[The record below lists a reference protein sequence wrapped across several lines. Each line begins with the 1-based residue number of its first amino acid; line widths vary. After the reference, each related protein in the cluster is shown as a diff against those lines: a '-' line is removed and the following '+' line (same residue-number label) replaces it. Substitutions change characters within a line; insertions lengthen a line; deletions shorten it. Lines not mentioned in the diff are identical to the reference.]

1 MIIDFY
7 NRGGGGTPSS
17 GGTGGVTKAQVQSM
31 ISSALTEYSEDI
43 EAGEPIVGLAK
54 NLYSPD
60 GVTNQDTF
68 IMRTTAGEDSV
79 STGVAYLKQ
88 VKGRTIA
95 TEPVYA
101 GVYGTFVPTDRFTVV
116 FTGDTST
123 ESSTTYTYSNGE
135 WDGDVSDFVITG
147 LLLDGDEFTL
157 TIGEQDYYNL
167 MAAQF
172 DEGTVTYDGSLDDE
186 VGDSYTFYY
195 GSDDEWHLNGIGGD
209 IVNLSDYGIN
219 ATGATPSPQ
228 TMNTIGLW
236 ASARTIASVSYNRV
250 TRVNPTISINSETY
264 EAEAGE
270 TGTTVFSYD
279 GSDWTPGLTAYG
291 ITVTGDIYDG
301 DGISVLYTGSIY
313 TPMQDTTPT
322 SFTALGLNSFDKDNP
337 TTKVIDGVTYYIVK
351 AVGGLADGYVIYGGS
366 GATITGG
373 VAATDNESAIT
384 TTTGAT
390 TLVVNPTTGATYIY
404 FTTTGSIDDVCVHPQ
419 WSGYMNEAYEPYSE
433 STVVLPTKDTN
444 GHTLPAL
451 ISVGNVGNIMDLE
464 NGIFTQYVESIP
476 ATEELIQQYRTG
488 KTWGVDYVFDSNHIY
503 QVLDTPVEIEM
514 EETIN
519 AYNENDFSV
528 EYYNGTS
535 VAVPTVCYYM
545 TNLVDKLR
553 RDVLTKSNVVECTQ
567 AEYNTM
573 DHDPDTAY
581 IITDAETVDMD
592 SIVTHVD
599 SLPSAATLGQV
610 VEWNGNLFEWTDQTG
625 SWGKW
630 IETTSSSKKY
640 KNLYYDYIPSS
651 MDGQLI
657 CSIDP
662 YNGRRYLFL
671 DLANN
676 QIKVYNSNNP
686 STGTLTKTLTKN
698 GNGEDISAS
707 SLFHCWCR
715 WVDNYIY
722 FYANYADNRNLSILY
737 EQGDLC
743 STSITGSHW
752 QRVGGE
758 EFAHNTHTS
767 ARFGIPFW
775 NEEGAITDVYWVGN
789 YDTGI
794 YLNADDVY
802 SSSRRTAQFFGSGKF
817 NFFAPTAGGTAGQVL
832 RAGGSNTA
840 PTWVDFYT
848 NYTAGVHF
856 WKGSQDA
863 YDALGTYDA
872 NTLYIIIPD

>member
-7 NRGGGGTPSS
+7 KGNGGGG
-17 GGTGGVTKAQVQSM
+17 GGGDVTKAEVKRM

-43 EAGEPIVGLAK
+43 EAGDPIVGLAK

-60 GVTNQDTF
+60 GITNQDTF

-101 GVYGTFVPTDRFTVV
+101 GVYGTFVPTDRFTVL

-123 ESSTTYTYSNGE
+123 ASSTTYTYSNGE
-135 WDGDVSDFVITG
+135 WDGDVSDFIITG

-157 TIGEQDYYNL
+157 TVNEASYYSLTYNPSGDTN
-167 MAAQF
+167 F
-172 DEGTVTYDGSLDDE
+172 VVTYDGSLDDN
-186 VGDSYTFYY
+186 VGETYRFNWKSQNEEWE
-195 GSDDEWHLNGIGGD
+195 DENED
-209 IVNLSDYGIN
+209 PVNIEDYGLSVYGTLESGSYYITLTPVTAV
-219 ATGATPSPQ
+219 AT
-228 TMNTIGLW
+228 I
-236 ASARTIASVSYNRV
+236 SYNRV

-301 DGISVLYTGSIY
+301 DGLSVLYTGSIY
-313 TPMQDTTPT
+313 TPMQDTTPV

-419 WSGYMNEAYEPYSE
+419 WSGYMNEAYEAYSE

-444 GHTLPAL
+444 GHALPAL

-503 QVLDTPVEIEM
+503 QVLDTPVEIAM

-519 AYNENDFSV
+519 TYNENDFSV

-567 AEYNTM
+567 EEYNSM

-599 SLPSAATLGQV
+599 SLPSAATIGQV
-610 VEWNGNLFEWTDQTG
+610 VEWNGALFEWTDQTG

-630 IETTSSSKKY
+630 IETASSNQKY

-662 YNGRRYLFL
+662 YGGRRYLFL

-686 STGTLTKTLTKN
+686 STGTLTKTITKN

-707 SLFHCWCR
+707 YLFHCWCR
-715 WVDNYIY
+715 WIDNYIY
-722 FYANYADNRNLSILY
+722 FYANYAENRTLSILNG
-737 EQGDLC
+737 QGDLC

-758 EFAHNTHTS
+758 EFAHNTHTV
-767 ARFGIPFW
+767 AGFGIPFW
-775 NEEGAITDVYWVGN
+775 NEEGVITDKYLNGSS
-789 YDTGI
+789 DAGI
-794 YLNADDVY
+794 YLNKDSVAIV
-802 SSSRRTAQFFGSGKF
+802 SQRTAQFFGSGRV
-817 NFFAPTAGGTAGQVL
+817 NFFAPTAGGTDGQVL
-832 RAGGSNTA
+832 KAGGSNTA

-848 NYTAGVHF
+848 NYTNGVKF
-856 WKGSQDA
+856 WKGSQDD
-863 YDALGTYDA
+863 YDELGTYDA
-872 NTLYIIIPD
+872 STLYIIIPD